1 MNKWLIAESPDEKAC
16 ATDER
21 VDPFKLWPE
30 VAREQHPWQN
40 STKTL
45 RVRES
50 FSKNLNSHLP
60 RQWLLQWQSWQSLCQ
75 RVRSSHRSQDNLFQ
89 GTRSQ
94 SQSKPGQS
102 RRERQS
108 WRWHMWSLQNEN
120 SLDEFQNSGSHPR
133 RWGQNFWRRKC
144 IWDLATRRC
153 AQGPSPLFL
162 HFHPFCMKSWSLA
175 LSAEELCPICERD
188 KKTSHLGGS
197 YMKKRTRRAE
207 RKVRPGVIRRPH
219 LVWLKKK
226 ITISFLKF
234 KNDLHSDGAP
244 PRTKPRP
251 LPKGMAG
258 CWIHNYTF

>member
-1 MNKWLIAESPDEKAC
+1 MKKLSIAESPDEKAC

-30 VAREQHPWQN
+30 VAGEKHPWQN

-45 RVRES
+45 RVGES
-50 FSKNLNSHLP
+50 FSKNLLKRVNSHLP

-75 RVRSSHRSQDNLFQ
+75 RVRSSHRSQDNLSQ

-108 WRWHMWSLQNEN
+108 WRWHRWNLQNEN
-120 SLDEFQNSGSHPR
+120 SRDEFRSSPTALRTKLLTEKMYLRSCNQEVRSRAVSSFPS
-133 RWGQNFWRRKC
+133 
-144 IWDLATRRC
+144 L
-153 AQGPSPLFL
+153 SPL
-162 HFHPFCMKSWSLA
+162 CMKSWSLA

-226 ITISFLKF
+226 MTIFFKKF
-234 KNDLHSDGAP
+234 KNNLHSDGAP

-258 CWIHNYTF
+258 CYNYIF